1 MMEYIR
7 AKTWRMKMKTE
18 YRLILKKNLDEI
30 LEDTIEIEDASIMS
44 TPNAK
49 EFEKKIRDYIRG
61 LNP

>member
-1 MMEYIR
+1 MIT
-7 AKTWRMKMKTE
+7 KFKV
-18 YRLILKKNLDEI
+18 ILKKDLNEV
-30 LEDTIEIEDASIMS
+30 LEDTVEIEDVGIFN